1 MIMMERNCLEY
12 RLTSVFIGAVS
23 SDNGDITEKE
33 MNKLVEMLQ
42 KVYQELNI
50 ELDADSYLNDCFE
63 DLNEIEEDQAV
74 YIVTESIKYLK
85 EFYFTEK
92 LIFLTKA
99 IYEVVGADLMSREE
113 RRFMEKLK
121 EAWMVEIEEKTL

>member
-1 MIMMERNCLEY
+1 MMERNCLEY

>member
-1 MIMMERNCLEY
+1 MERNCLEY